1 MNEQVIIL
9 GEILL
14 AALLGGL
21 VGLEREFA
29 RKPAGLRT
37 HMLVAICASFL
48 VALGRYVVTDLVSP
62 DVERVDPIRIIEAV
76 IVGVSFLGAGTILRV
91 RGGSAVEGLTT
102 SASVLSAAAIGIGC
116 ALGLVQL
123 TIAVTLVVLFVNRGL
138 NPVERWLQ
146 TRVIEQRV
154 HQTDSSSGPIDQDQ

>member
-1 MNEQVIIL
+1 
-9 GEILL
+9 
-14 AALLGGL
+14 
-21 VGLEREFA
+21 
-29 RKPAGLRT
+29 
-37 HMLVAICASFL
+37 
-48 VALGRYVVTDLVSP
+48 LGRYVVTDLVSP